1 MEREVLYWGL
11 HQLYVDVKV
20 KTVLKKSK
28 LRVQAVPNPVP
39 APQLEPAQVAL
50 SVKVKRDRVVVEL
63 KRKIQIL
70 QDKAEASVVLEYLA
84 RSLELE
90 TLCAEVRSLLR
101 STEEM
106 SEKIKTIDPTT
117 RGEVDTRQA
126 ATDAEVSSMMYPL
139 ELKVAQLVTL
149 CRGKEG

>member
-1 MEREVLYWGL
+1 
-11 HQLYVDVKV
+11 
-20 KTVLKKSK
+20 
-28 LRVQAVPNPVP
+28 
-39 APQLEPAQVAL
+39 
-50 SVKVKRDRVVVEL
+50 
-63 KRKIQIL
+63 
-70 QDKAEASVVLEYLA
+70 
-84 RSLELE
+84 
-90 TLCAEVRSLLR
+90 
-101 STEEM
+101 M

>member
-1 MEREVLYWGL
+1 M
-11 HQLYVDVKV
+11 
-20 KTVLKKSK
+20 
-28 LRVQAVPNPVP
+28 A
-39 APQLEPAQVAL
+39 
-50 SVKVKRDRVVVEL
+50 EL

-70 QDKAEASVVLEYLA
+70 QDRANKSVISEYLT
-84 RSLELE
+84 RLLEVE
-90 TLCAEVRSLLR
+90 ALCAKVRSLLR